1 MIYKV
6 NVFLL
11 SQDLNSGKKQFIMD
25 LYEIS
30 KNPNNIKS
38 KSKNSFQN
46 DINNLKILA
55 KEEIEVF
62 KN

>member
-1 MIYKV
+1 MF
-6 NVFLL
+6 FLL
-11 SQDLNSGKKQFIMD
+11 SQDLNSGNKQFIMD
-25 LYEIS
+25 LYEIQ